1 MPEASIRVLTAG
13 HNVRESGRTAGAYV
27 LDVQD
32 RPTAIVALSDVLAL
46 GVWDAAQQRGLTP
59 GHEVSIAGFDDL
71 PDAAFVGLTSVH
83 QPIVEKGR
91 LAGRLAMDPEY
102 PDRQILLPIELKVRT
117 STGPAPITTR

>member
-1 MPEASIRVLTAG
+1 MLTAG

-32 RPTAIVALSDVLAL
+32 RPTAIAALSDVLAL

-83 QPIVEKGR
+83 QPIAESGPPGR
-91 LAGRLAMDPEY
+91 PARDGPRLPRAADPAA
-102 PDRQILLPIELKVRT
+102 DRSLKVRS